1 MIFYPVKKY
10 VKYSLTFCCCCC
22 CCCCFDNNEY
32 QQQQEDSR
40 QCQEDRDSVE
50 MLCEIGEEYGF
61 MALWAAM
68 SALGAVSVS
77 VELFTYSNF
86 LL

>member
-10 VKYSLTFCCCCC
+10 VKYSLTLF

-32 QQQQEDSR
+32 QQQQEDSH
-40 QCQEDRDSVE
+40 QCQEERDSVE